1 MNKIL
6 HRLLMAA
13 LGTAAIFTI
22 NALNTLTEASPA
34 AEFEGTGIHQ
44 DRVFPADAITGK
56 IVTGKFPAPGFS
68 RTQNGL

>member
-22 NALNTLTEASPA
+22 NTLNSLTEASPA
-34 AEFEGTGIHQ
+34 AEFDGTILRH
-44 DRVFPADAITGK
+44 DRQELGTPSQETGSFTNLLDSS
-56 IVTGKFPAPGFS
+56 I
-68 RTQNGL
+68 